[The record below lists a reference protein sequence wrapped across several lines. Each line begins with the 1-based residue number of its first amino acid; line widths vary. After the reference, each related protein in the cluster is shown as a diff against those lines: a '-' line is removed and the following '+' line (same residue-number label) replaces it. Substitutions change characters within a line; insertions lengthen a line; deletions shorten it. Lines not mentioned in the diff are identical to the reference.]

1 MVMSFANP
9 REAALEIGGFHSE
22 VQASALNL
30 DGFTVRDD
38 YMAMI
43 GEYIRKNL
51 VLWPL
56 LPKEPAEADLVRE
69 IIEGPEPSAGFFDKT
84 TMNPPE
90 NATNSPIPND
100 LSDMGQQIK
109 AVGGVINIGH
119 YSRSLWQQ
127 QGRPFGTN
135 VDQLTAK
142 TDRLLSSTAK
152 VLERGIVTGNATANS
167 LQFNGFQQQ
176 MAAGQTYNANITTG
190 DSVIKKIRGIVR
202 LAISNENI
210 LQGVTHIICS
220 PLGLQLIEDETDTK
234 LDYTNLDEISPGLRV
249 PGIITQGDTQGR
261 PTPIITSPYIQDTD
275 GGANPDIV
283 DFWLVDMNQLVWK
296 GVRPVGGLT
305 SGRDSFNPQ
314 VFELTNA
321 AAPYL
326 VEKRVCIAYGTLYAK
341 NRGRG
346 IWRLRVSVPSG
357 LSGNI

>member
-1 MVMSFANP
+1 MVTSFANP

-22 VQASALNL
+22 IAAAAQNL

-38 YMAMI
+38 YMGMI

-69 IIEGPEPSAGFFDKT
+69 IIEGPEPNAGFFDKT

-100 LSDMGQQIK
+100 LSDTGQQVK

-119 YSRSLWQQ
+119 YSRSLWAQ

-135 VDQLTAK
+135 VDQLAAK
-142 TDRLLSSTAK
+142 TQRLLSSTAK
-152 VLERGIVTGNATANS
+152 TLERAIVRGNATANP
-167 LQFNGFQQQ
+167 LEFNGFQQQ
-176 MAAGQTYNANITTG
+176 MATGQTRTANIITG
-190 DSVIKKIRGIVR
+190 DSVVKKLRGVVR
-202 LAISNENI
+202 LAISNQNI
-210 LQGVTHIICS
+210 LQGITHIICS

-234 LDYTNLDEISPGLRV
+234 LDYVNLDEVTPGLRV
-249 PGIITQGDTQGR
+249 PGIITQGDLQGR
-261 PTPIITSPYIQDTD
+261 PTPIITSPYILDED
-275 GGANPDIV
+275 GGDGPDIV

-296 GVRPVGGLT
+296 GVRPVGGPT
-305 SGRDSFNPQ
+305 SGADSFNPQ
-314 VFELTNA
+314 VFELTNTA
-321 AAPYL
+321 PPYL
-326 VEKRVCIAYGTLYAK
+326 VEKRVCLVYGTLYAK

-346 IWRLRVSVPSG
+346 IWRLRVTVPSG
-357 LSGNI
+357 TVGSI